1 MKMTKQMTKA
11 LEKLNTAIT
20 NLPEFADVMKLVPSN
35 VAITNCEL
43 MECETKRTWGKG
55 NNTVTYNGLVLH
67 DGDGKQHNY
76 LIHCVGQKL
85 FCTNGTLEEIA
96 QLILTALE
104 KAPKKRDK
112 LQHSISVSNY
122 LRDKLNYPHMHQSV
136 VGEFTLKRFE
146 TLL

>member
-11 LEKLNTAIT
+11 LEKLNNAIT
-20 NLPEFADVMKLVPSN
+20 NLPEFGAVMKLVPSN

-43 MECETKRTWGKG
+43 IECDTTREWGKG
-55 NNTVTYNGLVLH
+55 KNKVTYRGLVLH

-76 LIHCVGQKL
+76 LIQCFGEKVV
-85 FCTNGTLEEIA
+85 CTNGTLEEIA
-96 QLILTALE
+96 QVILTALE

-112 LQHSISVSNY
+112 VEHAISVSNY
-122 LRDKLNYPHMHQSV
+122 LRDKLDYHHMRQSA
-136 VGEFTLKRFE
+136 VGEFTIKRFE